1 MVEENVVE
9 TKEQENVEAEKTVAP
24 APVVDLSAINSM
36 KSEFESFKNETNAK
50 LSESTG
56 KLNKIKEVFT
66 GEDKE
71 ATNEKIFK
79 EFAENPVETI
89 EKYSKSKNTNEVE
102 ELRNIIYSNQLKEND
117 SRILAGIKLKDP
129 DFDIVSADM
138 GKYLTDEDYNKYVN
152 DPKRAETFYSLAK
165 TRMTADMEG
174 KKVER
179 AKANNIVKEIV
190 NKTANSEIPT
200 SGSNS
205 DDNVDDLDRRI
216 STRREQGDWSRGEE
230 FTEKDT
236 DIFAR
241 YNRDAYGIKPK

>member
-1 MVEENVVE
+1 MVDENVVE

-36 KSEFESFKNETNAK
+36 KSEFESFKNETAAIVK
-50 LSESTG
+50 DSTG
-56 KLNKIKEVFT
+56 KLNKIGEIFK

-89 EKYSKSKNTNEVE
+89 EKYSKNKNTGEVE
-102 ELRNIIYSNQLKEND
+102 ELRNIVYTNQLKEND
-117 SRILAGIKLKDP
+117 TRVLANIKSKDP
-129 DFDIVSADM
+129 DYDIVFADM
-138 GKYLTDEDYNKYVN
+138 GKYVTNEDYKRYEN
-152 DPKRAETFYSLAK
+152 DPNRAEIWYGLAK
-165 TRMTADMEG
+165 TRISADIEA